1 MLGCNAATIYRQ
13 MACCALARGGLLWH
27 TAPMKHVLH
36 TCPNGLT
43 LLIAPE
49 FAHPVASFQVW
60 VGTGSACEGEHA
72 GSGIS
77 HLLEHMVFK
86 GAGEYNAAALNE
98 EVSRLGGQWNAYTS
112 TDRTV
117 FHIDGPSAHWQAFLH
132 ILLQLT
138 LHPTFPED
146 EFEREREVI
155 RREMAMYQDDPQDAA
170 YRALIETLYKVH
182 PRRLPVIGYKN
193 RFDALTYTDMVQYH
207 RQHYVPG
214 KMFLCIAGD
223 VQPEQIIAAVEAE
236 TAPLP
241 ATPIPAA
248 ATPCEP
254 RQWGTRTHRQEFAQ
268 PTSTLMLA
276 WRIPH
281 ASHPDAAALTLLS
294 SILGEGRA
302 AWLYK
307 HFHDERAIAHD
318 VSTMLLPARMGEGE
332 GAFIIEADV
341 ERDLRDSL
349 RDAILQYVH
358 TLPQAD
364 FSEGRKRICRQLRAK
379 HLRQLSTVQGIAAA
393 LGTSWHLSRN
403 PDSMHE
409 WAQALNNVTD
419 ADLARVATTYF
430 TPERLVEVST
440 DPIGTNTAEK
450 TQQSTGAL
458 PPAEEYTLPNGLRLV
473 TRVDSRVPQ
482 VYATLALR
490 AGCPAT
496 TAETAGIN
504 SLLAECLLKG
514 THTRS
519 AAQVADALENLGGSL
534 SAEAGNNTLTL
545 QARVLSE
552 DTDTML
558 ELLADI
564 LLHPALPQEAINTE
578 KEAIIADILEQ
589 MEDPAS
595 LAFRQLRTLCF
606 GSLSYGNHP
615 DGTTESIRALTR
627 EQLLAHHTRIA
638 CGANAVLAIVGD
650 IDPAT
655 IRSRVETLFAPLPAG
670 TPLSGIP
677 TPAQQA
683 ADCHL
688 SCDKEQAVLALAIP
702 GCTVASPELPLQ
714 LLFDEWCHDM
724 AGPIFSEI
732 REKRGL
738 AYYASSAS
746 LLGVDTGCMY
756 FYLGTAPE
764 RAAEAREALQL
775 TLRQLATLG
784 MPADALERARATVL
798 SARLL
803 ARQSCRKLCS
813 GMAVDTLLGLGPDYA
828 DRLPDR
834 LAAITPQAMQHF
846 IAALLS
852 PSRPHTW
859 CTVCPKG

>member
-1 MLGCNAATIYRQ
+1 
-13 MACCALARGGLLWH
+13 
-27 TAPMKHVLH
+27 MKHVLH

-43 LLIAPE
+43 LLIVREP
-49 FAHPVASFQVW
+49 AHPVASFQVW
-60 VGTGSACEGEHA
+60 VGTGSASEGEFA

-86 GAGEYNAAALNE
+86 GAGEFDGTQLNE

-117 FHIDGPSAHWQAFLH
+117 YHIDGPAAHWQPFLH

-155 RREMAMYQDDPQDAA
+155 RREMAMYHDDPQDAA
-170 YRALIETLYKVH
+170 YRALVETLYKAH
-182 PRRLPVIGYKN
+182 PRRLPVLGH
-193 RFDALTYTDMVQYH
+193 RHQFDAISHADMVAYH
-207 RQHYVPG
+207 RANYVPG

-223 VQPEQIIAAVEAE
+223 VQPEQIISAVEAE
-236 TAPLP
+236 VAGIPAAPLP
-241 ATPIPAA
+241 PAPA
-248 ATPCEP
+248 PQEP
-254 RQWGTRTHRQEFAQ
+254 RQWGTRTCRREFAQ

-281 ASHPDAAALTLLS
+281 AAHPDAAALTLLS

-302 AWLYK
+302 AWLYT
-307 HFHDERAIAHD
+307 HFHDELALAHD
-318 VSTMLLPARMGEGE
+318 MSTMLLPARQGEGE
-332 GAFIIEADV
+332 GAFVIEADV
-341 ERDLRDSL
+341 DRDLRDTL
-349 RDAILQYVH
+349 RDTVLEYIHA
-358 TLPQAD
+358 LPQAEYT
-364 FSEGRKRICRQLRAK
+364 EGRLRVCRQLKAK

-393 LGTSWHLSRN
+393 MGVSWHLSRN
-403 PDSMHE
+403 PESMHE
-409 WAQALNNVTD
+409 WAQALTRVTD
-419 ADLARVATTYF
+419 EDLVRVAATYL
-430 TPERLVEVST
+430 TPERLVEVSV
-440 DPIGTNTAEK
+440 DPTGSNPPAEDA
-450 TQQSTGAL
+450 QRESAL

-473 TRVDSRVPQ
+473 TRVDTRVPQ
-482 VYATLALR
+482 VYATLALS

-504 SLLAECLLKG
+504 TLLAECLLKG
-514 THTRS
+514 TSSRS
-519 AAQVADALENLGGSL
+519 ASQVADALENLGGSI
-534 SAEAGNNTLTL
+534 STEAGNNTLTL
-545 QARVLSE
+545 HARVLSE
-552 DTDTML
+552 DTDSML
-558 ELLADI
+558 ELLADVI
-564 LLHPALPQEAINTE
+564 LHPAIPQEAINTE

-589 MEDPAS
+589 MEDPAA
-595 LAFRQLRTLCF
+595 LAFRHLRTLCF
-606 GSLSYGNHP
+606 GSTTYGNHP
-615 DGTTESIRALTR
+615 DGTADSVRALTR

-638 CGANAVLAIVGD
+638 CATNAVLAIMGD

-655 IRSRVETLFAPLPAG
+655 IRTRVEELFAAMPAG

-683 ADCHL
+683 ADCHFC
-688 SCDKEQAVLALAIP
+688 CDKEQAVLALAIP
-702 GCTVASPELPLQ
+702 SCQVDSPDLPLQ

-764 RAAEAREALQL
+764 RLAEAREALQQTLAEL
-775 TLRQLATLG
+775 TTAG
-784 MPADALERARATVL
+784 MPEDALERARATVL

-803 ARQSCRKLCS
+803 AQQSCRKLCS
-813 GMAVDTLLGLGPDYA
+813 GMAVNTLLGLGCQYD
-828 DRLPDR
+828 DELPTQ
-834 LAAITPQAMQHF
+834 LAGITPQAMQQF
-846 IAALLS
+846 IAKLLA
-852 PSRPHTW
+852 PTATRTW
-859 CTVCPKG
+859 CSVAPQQ